1 MERIREFFGFGEE
14 YDIDE
19 EYNDA
24 REAEIMEENIMRN
37 NTERQTSR
45 SSRSDNRQA
54 LSLHSNTTMQITIH
68 EPLNYDESPRIVD
81 DLRQRKAIVLNFE
94 QLSPEVKR
102 NIFDFVNGA
111 LYALDGKI
119 QRVNKDIFILA
130 PSNIEIEGLKQDLKD
145 EGVFPW

>member
-1 MERIREFFGFGEE
+1 MERIKEFFGFGEE
-14 YDIDE
+14 YDVDE
-19 EYNDA
+19 EYIETETNDQTEDIPSA
-24 REAEIMEENIMRN
+24 T

-45 SSRSDNRQA
+45 STRSNKQA

-68 EPLNYDESPRIVD
+68 EPLNYDESPKIVD

-94 QLSPEVKR
+94 QLNPEIKR

-130 PSNIEIEGLKQDLKD
+130 PSNIEIEGLRQELQE